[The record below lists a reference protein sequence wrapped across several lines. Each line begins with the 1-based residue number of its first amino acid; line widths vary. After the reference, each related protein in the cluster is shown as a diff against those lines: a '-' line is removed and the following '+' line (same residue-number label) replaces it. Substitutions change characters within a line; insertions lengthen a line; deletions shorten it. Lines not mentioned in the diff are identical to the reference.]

1 MAEMVLGYAAPGV
14 EIETLKKNTQE
25 TTEDTDHKSFCDTE
39 LITTKNTRDSKMKES
54 DELTAESE
62 KFTADIRRPVAEISV
77 LGEEIAALDVMKAKK
92 VKK

>member
-1 MAEMVLGYAAPGV
+1 MVLGLATSGV

-39 LITTKNTRDSKMKES
+39 LITTKHTRDSKMKES
-54 DELTAESE
+54 DEPTAESE
-62 KFTADIRRPVAEISV
+62 KFTADIRKLVAEIAV
-77 LGEEIAALDVMKAKK
+77 LGEETAALYAMKAKK